1 MGKHARCCVGG
12 SSNDKRYPERFIKHS
27 NVINKLTFH
36 KFPANEETRKQ
47 WENSIGKGRILFEG
61 EAPSKS
67 FVCSNHFV
75 DGKPTQSNPC
85 PELFLTK
92 TENESQSTPSK
103 RRKPPLKRRSDENIE
118 PTTINDINDNEQE
131 QEILMSYS
139 TSSTHE

>member
-1 MGKHARCCVGG
+1 MGKHARCCVGE
-12 SSNDKRYPERFIKHS
+12 RYPSRFIKHS

-36 KFPANEETRKQ
+36 KFPVNEETRKQ
-47 WENSIGKGRILFEG
+47 WENSIGK
-61 EAPSKS
+61 APSKS
-67 FVCSNHFV
+67 FVYSNYFV
-75 DGKPTQSNPC
+75 DGKPTRSNPC

-131 QEILMSYS
+131 QGILMSYS